1 MKRLGLCFPH
11 MMKAE
16 IVSVKCLT
24 IIIFVVSNVE
34 VTVGRV

>member
-1 MKRLGLCFPH
+1 MKRLGLCFPQ
-11 MMKAE
+11 MMKAD

-24 IIIFVVSNVE
+24 IIVFVVSNVE